1 MGVVGPVEH
10 PAAADS
16 LSSCSLCFFPFSSP
30 MCSPRVVN
38 RAILLCECDVEME
51 GRKEKGGGP
60 GSFLSPIPAKLL
72 LIELFHSPVIRSRL
86 KAVATVK
93 KLTARAKTSI
103 LASYMC
109 FLCVCLIVCQPR
121 RNSGRKSSEPVAGE
135 RKFDTGNG
143 FIIREGGNPFFFI
156 ISLSFF
162 SFLILSH
169 SFDFRSF
176 SFRALTGLNPDIS
189 N

>member
-1 MGVVGPVEH
+1 
-10 PAAADS
+10 
-16 LSSCSLCFFPFSSP
+16 

-38 RAILLCECDVEME
+38 RAILCECDVEME
-51 GRKEKGGGP
+51 GRKKEKEGP
-60 GSFLSPIPAKLL
+60 RLLYFSPIPAKLL

-93 KLTARAKTSI
+93 KLIARAKNSI

-109 FLCVCLIVCQPR
+109 FLCACLPAEEELWKKKVLNR
-121 RNSGRKSSEPVAGE
+121 LLKRKGNSTPATVSSFEKE
-135 RKFDTGNG
+135 E
-143 FIIREGGNPFFFI
+143 ILFFYLF
-156 ISLSFF
+156 ISLSLFFF

-169 SFDFRSF
+169 SFDFRSY